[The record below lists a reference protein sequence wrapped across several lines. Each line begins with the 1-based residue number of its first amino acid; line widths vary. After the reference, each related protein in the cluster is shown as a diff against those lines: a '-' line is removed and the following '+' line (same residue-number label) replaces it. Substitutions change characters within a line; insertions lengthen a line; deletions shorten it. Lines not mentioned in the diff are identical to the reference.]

1 MCQGSP
7 HTQGI
12 LIWGIRMASPE
23 VSLQALAGST
33 SDQGSGVGGGCV
45 RCAGSWYLTELSGVP
60 GDRYLQEFA
69 PLGTGGGLYHFR
81 DQILA
86 GGPEAFFVLNA
97 DVCSDFPLSAM
108 LEAHRRQRHPF
119 LLLGTTVR
127 GLGGGGRRLWRE
139 RPGCGG
145 APWVLE
151 EERLLGGNGGVIG
164 HPEPFGCWE
173 AGSGEGSCQLLTLP
187 KACQCRSCVPGAR
200 GEGREGRED
209 SLGCPGEGRS
219 LSGLCLSLRLTGHNP
234 STTAALLRTRR
245 RMR

>member
-45 RCAGSWYLTELSGVP
+45 RCTGSWYLTELSGVP
-60 GDRYLQEFA
+60 GNRYLQEFA

-127 GLGGGGRRLWRE
+127 GLGGGAAGCGERE
-139 RPGCGG
+139 ARGG

-151 EERLLGGNGGVIG
+151 EEWLMGRKWRCHWQPRALWLLG
-164 HPEPFGCWE
+164 
-173 AGSGEGSCQLLTLP
+173 S
-187 KACQCRSCVPGAR
+187 
-200 GEGREGRED
+200 REGGGQLSALD
-209 SLGCPGEGRS
+209 SAEG
-219 LSGLCLSLRLTGHNP
+219 LSMSELRARCERGRKGRKGRQPWLP
-234 STTAALLRTRR
+234 
-245 RMR
+245 

>member
-45 RCAGSWYLTELSGVP
+45 RCAGSWYLTEMSGVP

-127 GLGGGGRRLWRE
+127 GLGGGCRLWRE
-139 RPGCGG
+139 AGGGG

-173 AGSGEGSCQLLTLP
+173 AGRGGGQLSALDSAEGLSMSE
-187 KACQCRSCVPGAR
+187 RSCVPGGR
-200 GEGREGRED
+200 GEGRED

>member
-23 VSLQALAGST
+23 VSLQALARST

-45 RCAGSWYLTELSGVP
+45 RCAGSWYLTEMSGVP

-127 GLGGGGRRLWRE
+127 GLGGGCRLWRE
-139 RPGCGG
+139 AGG
-145 APWVLE
+145 GGGTLGLGGGEAVGREWRCHWPPRALW
-151 EERLLGGNGGVIG
+151 LLG
-164 HPEPFGCWE
+164 
-173 AGSGEGSCQLLTLP
+173 S
-187 KACQCRSCVPGAR
+187 
-200 GEGREGRED
+200 REG
-209 SLGCPGEGRS
+209 GR
-219 LSGLCLSLRLTGHNP
+219 
-234 STTAALLRTRR
+234 AAVSS
-245 RMR
+245 